1 MGIMDTNEMI
11 TVKRKDDNTA
21 VYDQGKTDKPYTSSS
36 KKLGKRN
43 KLYNPVIIPAWC
55 KSCGICSAFCPKGVI
70 GCNDMGA
77 PVIERPD
84 ECTGCRFCELHCP
97 DFAITIKER
106 TMKTRGNQS

>member
-1 MGIMDTNEMI
+1 MI
-11 TVKRKDDNTA
+11 TVKHKFDNTGEYA
-21 VYDQGKTDKPYTSSS
+21 PEQTEKSKIPSS
-36 KKLGKRN
+36 KKSGKRN

-70 GCNDMGA
+70 GFNDMGA

-106 TMKTRGNQS
+106 NIKTQGHKS